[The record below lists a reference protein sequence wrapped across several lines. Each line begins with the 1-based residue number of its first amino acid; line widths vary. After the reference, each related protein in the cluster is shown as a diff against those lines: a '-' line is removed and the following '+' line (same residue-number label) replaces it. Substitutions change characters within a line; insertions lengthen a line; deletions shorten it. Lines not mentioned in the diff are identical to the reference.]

1 MKIFTLCTLFFL
13 VTSLHAQAQE
23 NNSDDKISR
32 VEITNIKGP
41 ELRSYSQMQKGIM
54 AYKEKNQLAPESEL
68 YFILIPKSKN
78 VSVEGLTMRL
88 TSDET
93 SINIPIDASGKFQL
107 PLIELKT
114 EDEYDLILNKPK
126 GQFVIKPWVK
136 SANLA
141 DDTKRLGDIR
151 LECQVRWAIEKQDV
165 SIVFSSYVKLLA
177 SGNPCTSRN
186 VSVGY
191 HAPKDVYVI
200 TLDAPKSKI
209 ALKVRPY
216 ESYYLPIWDTDLSD
230 DSLIKYEGKPTSPPT
245 QEQ

>member
-1 MKIFTLCTLFFL
+1 MSAALFL
-13 VTSLHAQAQE
+13 ATSLPTVQAQE
-23 NNSDDKISR
+23 TNSDDRISR

-41 ELRSYSQMQKGIM
+41 ELRSYSQMLKGMM
-54 AYKEKNQLAPESEL
+54 AYKEMNQLAPNSEL
-68 YFILIPKSKN
+68 FFILFPKSKN

-88 TSDET
+88 SSDET

-107 PLIELKT
+107 PLLELKT

-126 GQFVIKPWVK
+126 GQFVIKPYVK

-165 SIVFSSYVKLLA
+165 SIIFSSWVKILA
-177 SGNPCTSRN
+177 SGNPCTSSN

-191 HAPKDVYVI
+191 YVPKDVYAI
-200 TLDAPKSKI
+200 TLDTPKSKI

-216 ESYYLPIWDTDLSD
+216 DTYNLPIWDTDLSD
-230 DSLIKYEGKPTSPPT
+230 DGLIKYEGRTS
-245 QEQ
+245 QSANEEN